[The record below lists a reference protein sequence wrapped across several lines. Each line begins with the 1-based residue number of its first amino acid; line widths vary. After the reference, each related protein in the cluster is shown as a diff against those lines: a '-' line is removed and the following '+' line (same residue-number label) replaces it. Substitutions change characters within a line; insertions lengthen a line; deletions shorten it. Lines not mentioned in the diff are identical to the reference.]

1 MQYLVY
7 TNQKRLIHLFTI
19 QVCLEGVILGF
30 IQDIWVY
37 ASLSQHDQGRHLD
50 LSTADMQLVVED
62 VCPDSRAVF
71 CLVPTVCL
79 AVCTAS
85 SLSFM
90 SMSFTEKPL
99 VISACTIN
107 GAGKLMD
114 LKLFTLLK
122 G

>member
-1 MQYLVY
+1 MSTWALVPS
-7 TNQKRLIHLFTI
+7 
-19 QVCLEGVILGF
+19 VEGVVFGI
-30 IQDIWVY
+30 IQDVGVS
-37 ASLSQHDQGRHLD
+37 ASLLQHDQGRHLD
-50 LSTADMQLVVED
+50 LCTADMQLVVED

-99 VISACTIN
+99 VISFASSMVL
-107 GAGKLMD
+107 GS
-114 LKLFTLLK
+114 
-122 G
+122 